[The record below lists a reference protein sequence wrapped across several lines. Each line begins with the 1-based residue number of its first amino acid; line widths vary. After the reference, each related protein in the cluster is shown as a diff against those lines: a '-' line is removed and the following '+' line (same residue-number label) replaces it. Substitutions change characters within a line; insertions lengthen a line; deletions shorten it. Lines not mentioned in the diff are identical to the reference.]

1 MQKQAVAKYVRISP
15 RKVQVIARAIAGISV
30 EKALV
35 KLSMI
40 NQSGSAILTKVIM
53 SAVANLGDRNAT
65 IESIDVSSGPVMKRF
80 RAVSR
85 GMAHSYKKKMSHIT
99 VTLAKI

>member
-1 MQKQAVAKYVRISP
+1 MV
-15 RKVQVIARAIAGISV
+15 ARALSGISV
-30 EKALV
+30 EKALT

-40 NQSGSAILTKVIM
+40 NQTGAAILTQVIM
-53 SAVANLGDRNAT
+53 SAVANLGDKNA
-65 IESIDVSSGPVMKRF
+65 IVKSVDVSSGPVMKRF

-85 GMAHSYKKKMSHIT
+85 GMAHSYKKKMSHVT